1 MLVAIL
7 LSRILGLIREVII
20 AAQFGQ
26 SGAVSAYT
34 AAFNLPDLL
43 YFFLSSGALS
53 SAFIPVFTEYFHNG
67 RQKEAWQIFSIIGS
81 FMGIFLTLV
90 IVVAWIYAR
99 PLVTMLAVPGFSA
112 KHPELV
118 GLTVALTRII
128 MPCQVFFFVG
138 GLMMGTLEARKNF
151 DARSMCPIIYNL
163 GIILGALLLGR
174 FIGVKGLAVGTLLG
188 SFAGNIVYT
197 WYTLKK
203 EGFEY
208 HFSLKLNHPGVVRV
222 AILAI
227 PVIFGLSL
235 PQIDVIINKWFASW
249 VSEVA
254 PAALNYA
261 NRLMQVPIGIF
272 AQATGTAIL
281 PALSAYAAKKEWD
294 NLRSGV
300 GYGLSTILI
309 ENIPVTAFMMIM
321 ADPIVRTVYMWRSFT
336 AADVPITALCFVFYS
351 IGIFAWAGQ
360 AIVSRGFFAI
370 QDTVSPVIIGTITTV
385 IFIPLNFIFI
395 KLLGCGGLALA
406 TTVGIIIHFTILTCW
421 LRKKIGG
428 IDGGRIIYT
437 VKRVLVGTCALAVLC
452 FGVRYAGYA
461 LLGTWKLVDG
471 DIRNPQRLAVFL
483 QRTHDPKYEPYK
495 ACIPGDVFLE
505 TSRYR
510 LYVSTKR
517 SVDEGLTDCINRL
530 MEADAMKKGDVF
542 DNRRFFDTVF
552 SDSLRE
558 YRSSGTLLARLIIGR
573 EASQRSLSSPDGL
586 YLSRDVISTEKLSR
600 EILTGKSEAAKAVRG
615 AMSVT
620 LKARTERLLD
630 LSEAT
635 STLPRDIMECMN
647 DYITGRGH
655 ESKAGQKQK
664 RDALIRDLPSY
675 VKPRPLMRIEGNL
688 TSGLTLL
695 VAMLVCLGAYYL
707 VLKRLGIRE
716 MDEIIAN
723 VTRMFRRK
731 KASAPAEEAAPGAG
745 GAPEED
751 GQGSGG
757 GEPAPDGKDSG
768 D

>member
-90 IVVAWIYAR
+90 IVFAWIYAR

-128 MPCQVFFFVG
+128 LPCQLFFFMG

-174 FIGVKGLAVGTLLG
+174 FIGVKGLAAGTLLG

-197 WYTLKK
+197 YYTLKK

-208 HFSLKLNHPGVVRV
+208 RFSLRLNHPGVVRV

-370 QDTVSPVIIGTITTV
+370 QDTVSPVVIGTVTTV
-385 IFIPLNFIFI
+385 IFIPLNFVFI

-406 TTVGIIIHFTILTCW
+406 TTVGIIIHFAILTCC

-428 IDGGRIIYT
+428 IDGGRIVYT
-437 VKRVLVGTCALAVLC
+437 VKRVLAGTCVLAVLC
-452 FGVRYAGYA
+452 FGVRYAGSV

-471 DIRNPQRLAVFL
+471 DIRSPQKLALFL
-483 QRTHDPKYEPYK
+483 YRTSDPKYEPYK
-495 ACIPGDVFLE
+495 AYVPRDIFLE

-510 LYVSTKR
+510 LYTATKR
-517 SVDEGLTDCINRL
+517 DVDAALTDCINSL
-530 MEADAMKKGDVF
+530 MKSDVLGKGDVF
-542 DNRRFFDTVF
+542 DNRAYFDTVF

-558 YRSSGTLLARLIIGR
+558 FRGSGTLLARLIIGR
-573 EASQRSLSSPDGL
+573 EASEQALSSPDGL
-586 YLSRDVISTEKLSR
+586 YLPRDVISTEKLCR
-600 EILTGKSEAAKAVRG
+600 EILTGRSDAAQAVKKG
-615 AMSVT
+615 MSVT
-620 LKARTERLLD
+620 LGARVERLLD

-635 STLPRDIMECMN
+635 ATLPRDIMGCMN

-655 ESKAGQKQK
+655 EPKARQKAN

-675 VKPRPLMRIEGNL
+675 VKPRPFMRIEGNL
-688 TSGLTLL
+688 TSGLTVLIAL
-695 VAMLVCLGAYYL
+695 IVCLGAYYL
-707 VLKRLGIRE
+707 VLKRLGIGE
-716 MDEIIAN
+716 MDEIISN

-731 KASAPAEEAAPGAG
+731 KAAAGAEESASGEAAAG
-745 GAPEED
+745 KTEEKEE
-751 GQGSGG
+751 
-757 GEPAPDGKDSG
+757 GEV
-768 D
+768 